1 MAPTTAI
8 DPEPIEAPAPG
19 HAASTDSWTGRDSL
33 IAALALITAVALLLL
48 AGNQLL
54 TQLTR
59 IPANSYY
66 ELRQSQFRSPEHGQG
81 YLREALSRLQRIP
94 PERRGAQEWRRL
106 AAAWLL
112 RRVPPDDLEQRAQ
125 RDRAIRQA
133 VTASLIQEPV
143 QAQSWAYLADLQ
155 QTPPADCAAAMAA
168 LTQSFRVAPV
178 EPTLAAYRLALA
190 ARCPMQWTPE
200 LLTALRTNL
209 LVPYADDRA
218 ISAWAA
224 ERPRV
229 QRVIRR
235 LLQPHPQALARFERA
250 LEAAA
255 G

>member
-8 DPEPIEAPAPG
+8 DPQRIEAPAPNG
-19 HAASTDSWTGRDSL
+19 AASADAWTGHDSVL
-33 IAALALITAVALLLL
+33 AALVLIVAVALLLL

-66 ELRQSQFRSPEHGQG
+66 ELRQTHFRSPEHGQD
-81 YLREALSRLQRIP
+81 YLREAIQRLQQIP
-94 PERRGAQEWRRL
+94 PARRGAQEWRRL

-112 RRVPPDDLEQRAQ
+112 RRVPPDELEQRAQ
-125 RDRAIRQA
+125 HDRAIRQA
-133 VTASLIQEPV
+133 VTASLLQEPV
-143 QAQSWAYLADLQ
+143 QAQAWAYLADLQ

-178 EPTLAAYRLALA
+178 EPTLATYRLALA
-190 ARCPMQWTPE
+190 TRCPLQWTPE
-200 LLTALRTNL
+200 LLSALRTNL
-209 LVPYADDRA
+209 LIPYADDRA
-218 ISAWAA
+218 IGAWAA

-229 QRVIRR
+229 QVMIRR
-235 LLQPHPQALARFERA
+235 LLQPHPQALARFERV
-250 LEAAA
+250 LEAAT

>member
-1 MAPTTAI
+1 MTPI
-8 DPEPIEAPAPG
+8 DPERIDTPAPG
-19 HAASTDSWTGRDSL
+19 RAASATSWTGRDSL
-33 IAALALITAVALLLL
+33 VAALALITAIALLLL

-54 TQLTR
+54 NQLSR

-66 ELRQSQFRSPEHGQG
+66 EKRQSQFRAPEHGQG
-81 YLREALSRLQRIP
+81 YLREAIQRLKQIP

-112 RRVPPDDLEQRAQ
+112 RRVPLDDPAQRAQ

-133 VTASLIQEPV
+133 ITASLRQEPV
-143 QAQSWAYLADLQ
+143 QAPGWAYLADLQ
-155 QTPPADCAAAMAA
+155 QIPPGDCSAAMAT

-190 ARCPMQWTPE
+190 VRCPMQWTPE
-200 LLTALRTNL
+200 LLSALRTNL
-209 LVPYADDRA
+209 LIPYADNRA

-224 ERPRV
+224 ERPPV
-229 QRVIRR
+229 QVIIRR
-235 LLQPHPQALARFERA
+235 LLQPYPQALARFERA
-250 LEAAA
+250 LKAAT